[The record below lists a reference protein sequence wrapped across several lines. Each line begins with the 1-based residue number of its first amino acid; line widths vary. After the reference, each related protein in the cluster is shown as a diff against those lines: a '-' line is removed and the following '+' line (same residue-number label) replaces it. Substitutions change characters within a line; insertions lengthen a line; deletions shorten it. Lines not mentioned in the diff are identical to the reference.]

1 MLDERLRAY
10 LKFHL
15 ADGVGAVRMRA
26 MLQAFGDVQSAARA
40 GREAWLRV
48 DGIGA
53 KTADAIVAVSDQQID
68 EELTLAEEMG
78 VAILALDDPEYPPA
92 IKTIHDPPQLL
103 YVRGRLEKTDAV
115 AFAIVGSR
123 RCTHYGLEQA
133 ERFGQL
139 LARSGFT
146 VISGG
151 ARGIDSAA
159 HRGALSVPGRT
170 IAVMGCGLSHV
181 YPPENRDLFEK
192 IVSDGRGALVSELP
206 LRTAVL
212 PGNFPTRNRIIS
224 GLSLGVLI
232 VEAALKS
239 GSLLTARDAAEQGR
253 SVFALPGRVDSPLS
267 QGTNELI
274 RSGVTLVQTLDD
286 ILEDL
291 GTVGE
296 KLSEEHPEPS
306 NAIPPGLD
314 DTEQSLLSALSD
326 GPLSLDE
333 LVRRTDL
340 PSHKVTASMTMLV
353 LKGHVAQQP
362 GSVFARKRR

>member
-1 MLDERLRAY
+1 
-10 LKFHL
+10 
-15 ADGVGAVRMRA
+15 
-26 MLQAFGDVQSAARA
+26 
-40 GREAWLRV
+40 
-48 DGIGA
+48 
-53 KTADAIVAVSDQQID
+53 
-68 EELTLAEEMG
+68 
-78 VAILALDDPEYPPA
+78 
-92 IKTIHDPPQLL
+92 
-103 YVRGRLEKTDAV
+103 
-115 AFAIVGSR
+115 
-123 RCTHYGLEQA
+123 
-133 ERFGQL
+133 
-139 LARSGFT
+139 
-146 VISGG
+146 
-151 ARGIDSAA
+151 
-159 HRGALSVPGRT
+159 

-192 IVSDGRGALVSELP
+192 IVTDGRGALVSELP

-239 GSLLTARDAAEQGR
+239 GSLLTARHAAEQGR
-253 SVFALPGRVDSPLS
+253 SVFALPGRVHSPLS
-267 QGTNELI
+267 PGTNHLI

-296 KLSEEHPEPS
+296 KLSAEHPEPS

-340 PSHKVTASMTMLV
+340 PSPKVTACMTMLV